1 MNQNVLSCESGCVTT
16 PDFICKRTCNIIR
29 QAVLDGI
36 QTSGLPEGN
45 PKRLILLALN
55 WERDKDPRTPLG
67 HCSILSSL
75 RAAKIDTISLV
86 EQVDACDLQELCSRI
101 FSYSHANAPADLAI
115 GVYCW
120 NDAIVKRLLPAVRR
134 IGFKGRI
141 ILGGPQISFLDTGF
155 KTVYPDADIFICG
168 DGEEPLKRVMLEQG
182 YIDMPG
188 VHYGDLPTRTCQGI
202 CDLNILPSPW
212 LCQDCRID
220 SGSNLRWETM
230 RGCPYSC
237 NFCQH
242 RGKKAGVGYFPIERI
257 LAEIDLFCRQKVSSI
272 AVLDPVFNI
281 NHEWAMTILKAFEE
295 RKFGGHIS
303 LQCRTEL
310 VTDEFLELVSRLN
323 VTLEYGLQTIHKNEC
338 EAIKREN
345 KITKVDNALCK
356 TRVMGIKHE
365 VSVIFGL
372 PNQTQQSFG
381 ETVEWCLNR
390 EVPVIKAFPLM
401 LLKGTEL
408 AQCAND
414 WNLVESDTPIP
425 WVKSSKTFNEKDWR
439 KMNAISSALQRTENK
454 HPKTLRE
461 LLDDDTED
469 YNFERWSPS
478 SLNQQC
484 PG

>member
-16 PDFICKRTCNIIR
+16 PDFICKRACNIIR

-86 EQVDACDLQELCSRI
+86 EQVDASDLHELCSRI
-101 FSYSHANAPADLAI
+101 CSYSHANAPSDLAI

-120 NDAIVKRLLPAVRR
+120 NDMIVKRLLPAVRR

-141 ILGGPQISFLDTGF
+141 ILGGPQISFLESGF
-155 KTVYPDADIFICG
+155 KTTYPDADIFICG
-168 DGEEPLKRVMLEQG
+168 DGEEALKRVMIEQG
-182 YIDMPG
+182 DIDFSG
-188 VHYGDLPTRTCQGI
+188 IHYGDAPSRISQGI
-202 CDLNILPSPW
+202 CDLKNLPSPW
-212 LCQDCRID
+212 LCQDSRID
-220 SGSNLRWETM
+220 SGSNIRWETM

-242 RGKKAGVGYFPIERI
+242 RGKKAGVRYFPIERI
-257 LAEIDLFCRQKVSSI
+257 LSEIELFCIRKVSSI
-272 AVLDPVFNI
+272 AVLDPVFNL
-281 NHEWAMTILKAFEE
+281 NHKRAIKILKAFAE
-295 RKFGGHIS
+295 RKFAGHIS
-303 LQCRTEL
+303 LQCRAEL
-310 VTDEFLELVSRLN
+310 VTDEFLELARRLN
-323 VTLEYGLQTIHKNEC
+323 VTLEYGLQTIHGDEGV
-338 EAIKREN
+338 AIKRIN
-345 KITKVDNALCK
+345 DITKVERALLK
-356 TRVMGIKHE
+356 TRLLGIKHE
-365 VSVIFGL
+365 VSVMFGL

-381 ETVEWCLNR
+381 QTVEWCLNR

-408 AQCAND
+408 AQCASD

-461 LLDDDTED
+461 LLDDNTED
-469 YNFERWSPS
+469 YNCERWSPS
-478 SLNQQC
+478 SL
-484 PG
+484 

>member
-1 MNQNVLSCESGCVTT
+1 MNHNVLSYESGY
-16 PDFICKRTCNIIR
+16 
-29 QAVLDGI
+29 
-36 QTSGLPEGN
+36 QTAHNVHLCYAHSVRNKCCFSGALQTN

-75 RAAKIDTISLV
+75 RAVKIDTISLV
-86 EQVDACDLQELCSRI
+86 EQVDACDLQELCSLI
-101 FSYSHANAPADLAI
+101 CSYSHANAPSDLAI

-120 NDAIVKRLLPAVRR
+120 NDAIVKRMLPAVRR

-155 KTVYPDADIFICG
+155 KTTYPDADIFIGG

-182 YIDMPG
+182 HIDIPG
-188 VHYGDLPTRTCQGI
+188 VHYGDLPTRTCKGI

-220 SGSNLRWETM
+220 SGSNIRWETM

-242 RGKKAGVGYFPIERI
+242 RGKKAGVRYFPIERI
-257 LAEIDLFCRQKVSSI
+257 LSEIDLFCRQKVSSI

-281 NHEWAMTILKAFEE
+281 KHEWAMTILKVFEE
-295 RKFGGHIS
+295 RKFRGHIS
-303 LQCRTEL
+303 LQCRAEL

-323 VTLEYGLQTIHKNEC
+323 VTLEYGLQTIHKE
-338 EAIKREN
+338 EGKAIRRKN
-345 KITKVDNALCK
+345 DMSKVESALQK
-356 TRVMGIKHE
+356 TSRLGIKHE

-372 PNQTQQSFG
+372 PDQTLSSFRQ
-381 ETVEWCLNR
+381 TVEWCLNR
-390 EVPVIKAFPLM
+390 EVQLIKAFPLM

-408 AQCAND
+408 AQCASD
-414 WNLVESDTPIP
+414 WNLEESDTTIP

-439 KMNAISSALQRTENK
+439 KMNAISSALHWSENK
-454 HPKTLRE
+454 HPKTLRS
-461 LLDDDTED
+461 LLAENTED
-469 YNFERWSPS
+469 DNSERWSPS
-478 SLNQQC
+478 SL
-484 PG
+484 